1 MASIV
6 YTLCALTSALCA
18 ILLIRGYRRS
28 RDRLL
33 LWSTCCFVLLFI
45 SNVLLLIDLGLLPA
59 TINLAM
65 LRTLTALLGVAVLL
79 YGLIWESR

>member
-18 ILLIRGYRRS
+18 ILLIRGFRRS
-28 RDRLL
+28 GDRLL

-45 SNVLLLIDLGLLPA
+45 SNMVLLIDLAILPN
-59 TINLAM
+59 TTDLA
-65 LRTLTALLGVAVLL
+65 LVRTVPALLGVTVMLF
-79 YGLIWESR
+79 GLIWESR